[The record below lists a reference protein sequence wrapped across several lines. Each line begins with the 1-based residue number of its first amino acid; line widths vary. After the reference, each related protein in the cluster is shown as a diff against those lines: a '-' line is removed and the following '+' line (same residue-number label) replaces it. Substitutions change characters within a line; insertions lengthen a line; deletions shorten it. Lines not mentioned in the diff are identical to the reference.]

1 MSAASVTVLPRRT
14 PPTILVAEND
24 VRVRCLVSDELR
36 GAGFRVLEAGSAQ
49 ETLTVVDAVR
59 VDLLFIA
66 LDLPGAQSG
75 LETAHLAGARQK
87 PMRIIVT
94 SEDGGVDPGGLGPLV
109 RKPYPASQVVGLV
122 MRSLNWPEPP

>member
-14 PPTILVAEND
+14 PPTILVAEVD

-36 GAGFRVLEAGSAQ
+36 EAGFRVLEAGSAQ
-49 ETLTVVDAVR
+49 EALTVIEAVR

-87 PMRIIVT
+87 PMRIIVA
-94 SEDGGVDPGGLGPLV
+94 SADGDIDPGGLGPLV
-109 RKPYPASQVVGLV
+109 RKPYPASQVVGIV
-122 MRSLNWPEPP
+122 MRSLNWPEPA

>member
-1 MSAASVTVLPRRT
+1 MNAASVTVLPRRT
-14 PPTILVAEND
+14 PPTILVVEDDA
-24 VRVRCLVSDELR
+24 RLRCLVSDELR
-36 GAGFRVLEAGSAQ
+36 GMGFRVLEAGSAQ

-87 PMRIIVT
+87 PMRIIVA
-94 SEDGGVDPGGLGPLV
+94 SSDGGIDPGGLGPLV
-109 RKPYPASQVVGLV
+109 RKPYPA
-122 MRSLNWPEPP
+122 